1 MNTPPIEIYYAEIC
15 GLCHKAMDFFRSRH
29 LPFVTHEVHWD
40 SAADDWVDSPTVHEM
55 KRRAGD
61 VDFVPQIFIAGH
73 HIAGWR
79 KLEPM
84 IASGEFDKLLSQ
96 VSP

>member
-1 MNTPPIEIYYAEIC
+1 MNIEIYYAEIC
-15 GLCHKAMDFFRSRH
+15 GLCHKAMEYFHSRGLH
-29 LPFVTHEVHWD
+29 FTAHEVIWD
-40 SAADDWVDSPTVHEM
+40 DESQDWVDGPNVREM

-61 VDFVPQIFIAGH
+61 VDFVPQIFINQDI

-84 IASGEFDKLLSQ
+84 IASGEFDRLISG
-96 VSP
+96 VE